1 MFYLSLFCASVS
13 KMSPKV
19 LYFMPSQ
26 LKEKFPRNILL
37 LDSGGGVGNR
47 HVPGYAA
54 SPSLEP
60 GDQPA
65 AAARLEPQMP
75 LPREWQQQDSAQQL

>member
-19 LYFMPSQ
+19 LHFMPSQ

-37 LDSGGGVGNR
+37 LDSGGGVGTYKMR
-47 HVPGYAA
+47 LQSHL
-54 SPSLEP
+54 LEE
-60 GDQPA
+60 
-65 AAARLEPQMP
+65 LMKF
-75 LPREWQQQDSAQQL
+75 